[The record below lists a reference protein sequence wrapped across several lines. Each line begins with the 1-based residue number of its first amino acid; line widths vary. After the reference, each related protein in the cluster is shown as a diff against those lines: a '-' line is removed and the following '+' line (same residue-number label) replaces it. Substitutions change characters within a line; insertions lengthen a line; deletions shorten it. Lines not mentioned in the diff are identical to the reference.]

1 MATLAHDTQLELLHY
16 VIETQRLVN
25 ALPAAAADRVMS
37 LVLDRV
43 QTVTNADGAAVELVE
58 GNVMVNRASAA

>member
-43 QTVTNADGAAVELVE
+43 QTVTNADRG
-58 GNVMVNRASAA
+58 RR